1 MKGSTSANSEGT
13 EADGRVGSS
22 NPIRGEEMF
31 MRLLSGNRVGTALVG
46 LLALASV
53 VGAGPK
59 WW

>member
-1 MKGSTSANSEGT
+1 VRVPAHADSEWI

-22 NPIRGEEMF
+22 DPIGGEEKF